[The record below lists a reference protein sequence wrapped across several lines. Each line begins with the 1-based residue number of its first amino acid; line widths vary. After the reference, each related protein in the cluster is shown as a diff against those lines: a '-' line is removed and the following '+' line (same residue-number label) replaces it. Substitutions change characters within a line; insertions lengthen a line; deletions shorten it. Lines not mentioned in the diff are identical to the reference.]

1 MKAEQFHK
9 KDQARRNMRMAE
21 IKMTMNEYKEAK
33 EFLNSALKAVKEME
47 KEDGAKATD

>member
-9 KDQARRNMRMAE
+9 KDKARRDLRMAE

-33 EFLNSALKAVKEME
+33 EFLNSALKTIREME
-47 KEDGAKATD
+47 KEHGTKATD